1 MIQRVEEAN
10 AEFEEHEDRYVEHM
24 QDDWKER
31 SRMER
36 DGDRSISEMFESLK
50 GDRA

>member
-10 AEFEEHEDRYVEHM
+10 AEFEEGEDRYADHM
-24 QDDWKER
+24 QDEWKEL

-36 DGDRSISEMFESLK
+36 HGDRSISEMFGSLR
-50 GDRA
+50 GS